1 MGGRDLSVHREER
14 LERGPDVL
22 GSPREDATAE
32 LEGLSLGV
40 VEIIRCHLNSL
51 SCAHP

>member
-14 LERGPDVL
+14 LEHGPDVL
-22 GSPREDATAE
+22 GSLREDAAAE
-32 LEGLSLGV
+32 SEGLSLGA
-40 VEIIRCHLNSL
+40 VETNRRHLNSL